1 MDKAIMTKLSINQ
14 QNQILSDLGKDFS
27 FKDYLKRANQ
37 YPLKPN
43 QLEILQINLG
53 YLCNM
58 ECNHCH
64 VDASPRR
71 KEITIK
77 KVLEKCLDVIDN
89 VSSIHAVDLTGGAP
103 EMNPDFK
110 WLIEELS
117 KRNVETLVRSN
128 LTILV
133 EGKFKTYPEFLAKH
147 KVTIVSSLPC
157 YTEQNV
163 DAQRGDGTFV
173 KSIKALKKLNA
184 LGYGQSN
191 DLKLHLVYNPGGA
204 SIAGNQQALENDYK
218 RELKENYGIVF
229 NHLYTIT
236 NLPISRFLEDL
247 LSKNKLQTYVELL
260 ANSFNPFASENVM
273 CKNTLSVDYN
283 GNLYDCDFNQILK
296 IPIASNIKNIMNFDD
311 DMLLNR
317 QIVTSQHCF
326 GCTAGEGSSCQGALI
341 PNRI

>member
-1 MDKAIMTKLSINQ
+1 MKKITIQ
-14 QNQILSDLGKDFS
+14 EQNEILSNLAKDFS
-27 FKDYLKRANQ
+27 FTDYLKRANQ
-37 YPLKPN
+37 YPLKPSK
-43 QLEILQINLG
+43 LEILQINLG

-71 KEITIK
+71 KEITTK
-77 KVLEKCLDVIDN
+77 NVLQKCLDVIDK
-89 VSSIHAVDLTGGAP
+89 VDTIHTVDLTGGAP
-103 EMNPDFK
+103 EMNPEFI

-117 KRNVETLVRSN
+117 HRNVEVLVRSN

-133 EGKFKTYPEFLAKH
+133 EGKFKTYPEFLASH

-163 DAQRGDGTFV
+163 DAQRGEGTFT
-173 KSIKALKKLNA
+173 KSIKALKILND
-184 LGYGQSN
+184 LGYGKSD

-218 RELKENYGIVF
+218 RELKENYNIEF
-229 NHLYTIT
+229 NQLYTIT

-247 LSKNKLQTYVELL
+247 LAKGKLNTYIELL
-260 ANSFNPFASENVM
+260 ANSFNPNAAENVM

-296 IPIASNIKNIMNFDD
+296 IPMASEVKNIMDFDNE
-311 DMLLNR
+311 LLLKR
-317 QIVTSQHCF
+317 TIVTNQHCF
-326 GCTAGEGSSCQGALI
+326 GCTAGEGSSCQGALT
-341 PNRI
+341 

>member
-1 MDKAIMTKLSINQ
+1 MDNSITKKITIQ
-14 QNQILSDLGKDFS
+14 EQNKILSNLAKDFS
-27 FKDYLKRANQ
+27 FTDYLKRANQ

-43 QLEILQINLG
+43 KLEILQINLG

-71 KEITIK
+71 KEITTK
-77 KVLEKCLDVIDN
+77 QVLQKCLDVIDEVN
-89 VSSIHAVDLTGGAP
+89 TIHTVDLTGGAP
-103 EMNPDFK
+103 EMNPNFK
-110 WLIEELS
+110 WLIEQLS
-117 KRNVETLVRSN
+117 QRNVEVLVRSN

-133 EGKFKTYPEFLAKH
+133 EGKFKAYPEFLAKH

-163 DAQRGDGTFV
+163 DAQRGDGTFN
-173 KSIKALKKLNA
+173 KSIKALKILNG
-184 LGYGQSN
+184 LGYGKSD

-218 RELKENYGIVF
+218 RELKEKYNIEF
-229 NHLYTIT
+229 NQLYTIT

-247 LSKNKLQTYVELL
+247 LAKDKLETYTELL
-260 ANSFNPFASENVM
+260 ANSFNPNAAENVM

-296 IPIASNIKNIMNFDD
+296 IPMASTIRNIMNFDNES
-311 DMLLNR
+311 LLKR
-317 QIVTSQHCF
+317 TIVTNQHCF
-326 GCTAGEGSSCQGALI
+326 GCTAGEGSSCQGALT
-341 PNRI
+341 

>member
-1 MDKAIMTKLSINQ
+1 MKKITIQ
-14 QNQILSDLGKDFS
+14 EQNKILSNLAKDFS
-27 FKDYLKRANQ
+27 FTDYIKRANQ

-43 QLEILQINLG
+43 ELEILQINLG

-71 KEITIK
+71 KEITTK
-77 KVLEKCLDVIDN
+77 NVLQKCLN
-89 VSSIHAVDLTGGAP
+89 VLDEVDSIHTVDLTGGAP

-117 KRNVETLVRSN
+117 QRNIEVLVRSN

-133 EGKFKTYPEFLAKH
+133 EGKFKTYPEFLANH

-157 YTEQNV
+157 YTERNV
-163 DAQRGDGTFV
+163 DAQRGDGTFT
-173 KSIKALKKLNA
+173 KSIKALKILND
-184 LGYGQSN
+184 LGYGKSD

-218 RELKENYGIVF
+218 RELKENYNIEF
-229 NHLYTIT
+229 DQLYTIT

-247 LSKNKLQTYVELL
+247 LAKGKLNTYIELL
-260 ANSFNPFASENVM
+260 ANSFNPNAAENVM

-296 IPIASNIKNIMNFDD
+296 IPMASEVKNIMDFDNE
-311 DMLLNR
+311 LLLKR
-317 QIVTSQHCF
+317 TIVTNQHCF
-326 GCTAGEGSSCQGALI
+326 GCTAGEGSSCQGALT
-341 PNRI
+341 

>member
-1 MDKAIMTKLSINQ
+1 MDNSITKKITIQ
-14 QNQILSDLGKDFS
+14 EQNKILSNLAKDFS
-27 FKDYLKRANQ
+27 FADYLKRANQ

-43 QLEILQINLG
+43 KLEILQINLG

-71 KEITIK
+71 KEITTK
-77 KVLEKCLDVIDN
+77 QVLQKCLDVIDEVN
-89 VSSIHAVDLTGGAP
+89 TIHTVDLTGGAP
-103 EMNPDFK
+103 EMNPNFK
-110 WLIEELS
+110 WLIEQLS
-117 KRNVETLVRSN
+117 QRNVEVLVRSN

-133 EGKFKTYPEFLAKH
+133 EGKFKAYPEFLAKH

-163 DAQRGDGTFV
+163 DAQRGDGTFN
-173 KSIKALKKLNA
+173 KSIKALKILNG
-184 LGYGQSN
+184 LGYGKSD

-218 RELKENYGIVF
+218 RELKEKYNIEF
-229 NHLYTIT
+229 NQLYTIT

-247 LSKNKLQTYVELL
+247 LAKDKLETYTELL
-260 ANSFNPFASENVM
+260 ANSFNPNAAENVM

-296 IPIASNIKNIMNFDD
+296 IPMASTIRNIMNFDNES
-311 DMLLNR
+311 LLKR
-317 QIVTSQHCF
+317 TIVTNQHCF
-326 GCTAGEGSSCQGALI
+326 GCTAGEGSSCQGALT
-341 PNRI
+341 